1 MGRRYELIFFWGRYT
16 NGQKAHE
23 KTLDNISHQGNANQS
38 MSSKWVLLH
47 MHWNGYNQTIQW

>member
-1 MGRRYELIFFWGRYT
+1 MNLYFSEEDIQMAKKHMKKHLTALVIREMQI
-16 NGQKAHE
+16 K
-23 KTLDNISHQGNANQS
+23 S